1 MKWILVSVLTTL
13 LFNSCSAPGVEGL
26 EVRDAWARPAL
37 QGGNGAVYF
46 VIQSSEADEIVGV
59 TSDVAESVEIHESR
73 MNEDVMEMRQLQ
85 SVPLGAGEQ
94 VMFEPGG
101 FHIMLIGLRQD
112 LQIGDEFAISLRF
125 KDHEDLQINVTVT
138 DSPGAETEH

>member
-1 MKWILVSVLTTL
+1 VKWILVSVLTTL
-13 LFNSCSAPGVEGL
+13 LFSSCSAPGVEGL
-26 EVRDAWARPAL
+26 VVRDAWARPAL

-46 VIQSSEADEIVGV
+46 VIRSSAADELVGV
-59 TSDVAESVEIHESR
+59 TSDVAESVEMHESR
-73 MNEDVMEMRQLQ
+73 MNGEVMEMRQLQ